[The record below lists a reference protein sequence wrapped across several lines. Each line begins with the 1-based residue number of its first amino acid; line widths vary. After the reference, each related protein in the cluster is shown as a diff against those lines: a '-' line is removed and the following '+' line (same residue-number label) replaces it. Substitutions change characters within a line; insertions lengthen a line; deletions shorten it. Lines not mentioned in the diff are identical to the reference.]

1 MPNERKKME
10 KKKKKNALSQVVLLR
25 FCEEKLHIWAAKPL
39 SAHSDVTTVIF
50 SKRSLQEE
58 KTERV
63 TLNTDA
69 QFDL

>member
-1 MPNERKKME
+1 MKERRWK
-10 KKKKKNALSQVVLLR
+10 KKKKKNELKKDVLNR
-25 FCEEKLHIWAAKPL
+25 VFEEKLHIWSAKPL